1 MGSFQTFFHTAL
13 DRYIM
18 RWVRHLCALTILSLS
33 MPLRSAASF
42 VPTASGK
49 FFPLSVCGT
58 DQASC
63 TCSAGESCKCTGLQ
77 ATCDCAE
84 GQRCECSASQSTCNG
99 ETAGTVYCS
108 GSQSVC
114 HCGKNKCV
122 CSGVQSK
129 CYGEGECE
137 ATGSQAS
144 CHGKS
149 SGKTDNSGTTENS
162 GTSTGSGSRS
172 SNSIGLAIGISVAVI
187 AVIAII
193 ITCICIQQKRQK
205 EAMHN
210 GGVGFHSNPAGF
222 SNDAVASGGVQV
234 GHPVTP
240 GHQNNAPHM
249 HVHGGPFGVA
259 PGVNPN

>member
-33 MPLRSAASF
+33 LPLRSAASF

-49 FFPLSVCGT
+49 IFPLSVCAT

-63 TCSAGESCKCTGLQ
+63 TCSAGESCKCTGVQ

-84 GQRCECSASQSTCNG
+84 GQECECSASQSTCNG

-144 CHGKS
+144 CNGK
-149 SGKTDNSGTTENS
+149 NSNTA
-162 GTSTGSGSRS
+162 
-172 SNSIGLAIGISVAVI
+172 LVIGIIVASLALAVI
-187 AVIAII
+187 IVM
-193 ITCICIQQKRQK
+193 CSRMQQKRQQA
-205 EAMHN
+205 AMLN
-210 GGVGFHSNPAGF
+210 GGVGFYSNPAAG
-222 SNDAVASGGVQV
+222 AV
-234 GHPVTP
+234 P
-240 GHQNNAPHM
+240 
-249 HVHGGPFGVA
+249 
-259 PGVNPN
+259 